1 MRGEYNEMVG
11 VPLAHD
17 TQTQI
22 PVGGAMLTVRQLI
35 ALLVAGVPAF
45 ASMGLIPEPW
55 GLTIALGMMLLAV
68 GTATITREGIWI
80 GTWLLASLLSRWL
93 PRSLQGGVLSRADV
107 RLRGDALEVK
117 RTWVAGPLP
126 KKVAGLSAVPRLRTV
141 RDGLIEV
148 VPGGWYAV
156 LALEGPATALNELG
170 YAVWTR
176 KCIQWLNQVECP
188 AQIIAIRDY
197 WDGGTA
203 QELFDEAV
211 VGDSDLVR
219 EERALAGHVAS
230 QSLHLRH
237 LAVFAP
243 GRGTAKGLP
252 VGGLLGPL
260 GTQTAIKRL
269 EAEHVLELAERIA
282 LQLNLR
288 CEPVEAA
295 QLRADCERTLL
306 GAQDGAA
313 AEGAIR
319 LAERH
324 LASLVVTKLPP
335 RMMPGAAMKAVLQ
348 TNARSTAAL
357 HWFPVAAGQAKNILD
372 QERRLH
378 RATQAKRPG
387 GDVEHSAAEAE
398 VTEFQERLA
407 LHQDAVCRISLTVT
421 VEGRSPTQAVQ
432 ARDALCSSLAQEGLR
447 SVPVT
452 IPGFWPVATT
462 APGGPVL
469 RRGLLMTSH
478 RAASCLVPVLGT
490 PLSDLAAPYL
500 GRNMLTGC
508 PAYMDVFSL
517 PNHNMVVF
525 GSTGSGKSASVKT
538 YVARQVMRGT
548 TAIIADPESEYRKVV
563 EALGGHYYELGVDSS
578 LNPLAAGL
586 DEDDVDDA
594 AGIVVSALGVMIG
607 ETVGMKNGSP
617 IRQLQDADQGWLHEV
632 LTDFFRAWR
641 ANPRARQQQ
650 PTLTWLCRWIEKRS
664 LHSPLIENSPGM
676 QDHYRTLLLRIKRYT
691 QGRYGP
697 IFDRPSTF
705 KIAPGQATGLG
716 LKSLAM
722 QAKAELTPALVML
735 ITSIYAQ
742 LGKTPGRMIVVL
754 DEAHHLTSGDA
765 DAARAFGML
774 IRKARKYRVAVFM
787 ASQMPKDFLETE
799 LGSEL
804 AENAAA
810 AVILGIQKPAAS
822 LTQDKFDLS
831 DMELSFVCPDYQPG
845 VGVVIAGK
853 ERAVVAIDPGEHL
866 WPLVVTGEAAAA

>member
-1 MRGEYNEMVG
+1 MKGEYNEMVG

-17 TQTQI
+17 TQIQI
-22 PVGGAMLTVRQLI
+22 PVGGVMLTVRQLI
-35 ALLVAGVPAF
+35 ALAVAAVPAF
-45 ASMGLIPEPW
+45 VALRLIPEP
-55 GLTIALGMMLLAV
+55 GSLTVALGAMLLAV
-68 GTATITREGIWI
+68 GTATITKEGIWI
-80 GTWLLASLLSRWL
+80 GTWFVGDAVGQWL
-93 PRSLQGGVLSRADV
+93 PRSIQGGGVGRAGV
-107 RLRGDALEVK
+107 RLRGNALEVK
-117 RTWVAGPLP
+117 NAGKARTMPRQ
-126 KKVAGLSAVPRLRTV
+126 VAGLGALPRLRTV

-156 LALEGPATALNELG
+156 VSIQGPATALNELS
-170 YAVWTR
+170 YANWSR
-176 KCIQWLNQVECP
+176 RCIQWLSQVDCP
-188 AQIIAIRDY
+188 AQVIAVRDY
-197 WDGGTA
+197 WDGGSA
-203 QELFDEAV
+203 QELFDQAV
-211 VGDSDLVR
+211 VNDSELAR
-219 EERALAGHVAS
+219 EERALCGTVAS

-237 LAVFAP
+237 MVVFAP
-243 GRGTAKGLP
+243 GRGTKKGLP
-252 VGGLLGPL
+252 AGGLLGPL
-260 GTQTAIKRL
+260 GTQSAIKRA
-269 EAEHVLELAERIA
+269 EAEHVLELALRVA
-282 LQLNLR
+282 LQLNLT
-288 CEPVEAA
+288 CEPVEAL

-306 GAQDGAA
+306 AAQEGAA
-313 AEGAIR
+313 ADGAIR
-319 LAERH
+319 LSGRH
-324 LASLVVTKLPP
+324 LATLVVTKLPP
-335 RMMPGAAMKAVLQ
+335 SMMPGAVMKAILQ

-357 HWFPVAAGQAKNILD
+357 HWFPVAAAQAKSILD
-372 QERRLH
+372 QERRMH

-398 VTEFQERLA
+398 VAEFQERLA
-407 LHQDAVCRISLTVT
+407 IHQDAVCRVSLSVT
-421 VEGRSPTQAVQ
+421 VEARSPDEVDR
-432 ARDALCSSLAQEGLR
+432 ARDALAGSLAQDGLR

-452 IPGFWPVATT
+452 VPGFWPVATT

-490 PLSDLAAPYL
+490 PLSDPGDPYL

-538 YVARQVMRGT
+538 YLARQVMRGT
-548 TAIIADPESEYRKVV
+548 TAIVADPESEYRKLI
-563 EALGGHYYELGVDSS
+563 EALGGRYYELGVDSS
-578 LNPLAAGL
+578 LNPLSAGL
-586 DEDDVDDA
+586 DEENVDDA

-632 LTDFFRAWR
+632 LTDFFEAWR
-641 ANPRARQQQ
+641 ADARTCHHQ
-650 PTLTWLCRWIEKRS
+650 PTLTWLCRWIERRS
-664 LHSPLIENSPGM
+664 LHSPLIANSPGM

-697 IFDRPSTF
+697 IFDRPSSF
-705 KIAPGQATGLG
+705 RIVPGQVTGLG

-722 QAKAELTPALVML
+722 QARAELTPALVML
-735 ITSIYAQ
+735 ITSIYAH

-754 DEAHHLTSGDA
+754 DEAHHLTNGDA

-774 IRKARKYRVAVFM
+774 IRKARKYRVAIFM

-810 AVILGIQKPAAS
+810 AIILGIQKPAAA

-845 VGVVIAGK
+845 CGIVIAGK
-853 ERAVVAIDPGEHL
+853 ERAIVAMDPGEHL
-866 WPLVVTGEAAAA
+866 WPLVVTGEAAAT